1 MTLVLRG
8 LSLNEEPLSNPLVG
22 RFDDRGGEIGRSDN
36 ATFTLPDP
44 ERLISR
50 VHARISHA
58 SDAYWI
64 ENVSAAGPILHN
76 GRPLSS
82 GMRVSLKAGD
92 ELRIGGYRLTVAF
105 EDDETSATILRG
117 RTAGQTPGRVSPAV
131 APRVNAAPPP
141 RAAEPGPP
149 RAAEPGPTRAAGP
162 GPTRAAGPGPTRA
175 VEPAP
180 TRAVEPAPTRAVEP
194 APTRAV
200 EPAPTRA
207 VEPAPTRAV
216 EPAPTR
222 AVEPGPTRAAAP
234 AAERGVVGAPA
245 ASPPVERAAP
255 APSAA
260 TAVAAR
266 APAAANRGT
275 RATRVRPASESA
287 VDGDAMWRG
296 FQDGVGVD
304 LPLPNGPS
312 PELFSAIGAML
323 RIAVNG
329 LHRLITMRAVAKS
342 EMHADL
348 TMIQVRGN
356 NPLKFAPEA
365 AAALKMLLQPPV
377 QGFMS
382 GPAALRDAV
391 IDLQS
396 HQVGVMAGM
405 RAALA
410 AVLERFDPVQLETQ
424 LSSRSF
430 IDALM
435 PSHRRAK
442 LWELYVEHARTL
454 RDEAQD
460 DFGRLFGEAF
470 LEAYNAQIQS
480 LEAAGDEAV
489 GGAAQRPVGPK
500 GG

>member
-234 AAERGVVGAPA
+234 AAERAVVGAPA

>member
-58 SDAYWI
+58 GQAYWI

-82 GMRVSLKAGD
+82 GMRVSLSDGD
-92 ELRIGGYRLTVAF
+92 ELRIGGYRLTASF
-105 EDDETSATILRG
+105 ENDEASATILRG
-117 RTAGQTPGRVSPAV
+117 RTSSQAPARTPAAV
-131 APRVNAAPPP
+131 PRVNAPPP
-141 RAAEPGPP
+141 ARAAEPALARSPANFSP
-149 RAAEPGPTRAAGP
+149 ER
-162 GPTRAAGPGPTRA
+162 
-175 VEPAP
+175 PAP
-180 TRAVEPAPTRAVEP
+180 GDP
-194 APTRAV
+194 
-200 EPAPTRA
+200 
-207 VEPAPTRAV
+207 
-216 EPAPTR
+216 
-222 AVEPGPTRAAAP
+222 AAAP
-234 AAERGVVGAPA
+234 AAARPA
-245 ASPPVERAAP
+245 SAAP
-255 APSAA
+255 VAERPAPGDLAA
-260 TAVAAR
+260 
-266 APAAANRGT
+266 APAAARPAAAAPVAARPAAAARGT
-275 RATRVRPASESA
+275 RSARVRPTPESA
-287 VDGDAMWRG
+287 LDEALWRG
-296 FQDGVGVD
+296 FQDGVGMD

-312 PELFSAIGAML
+312 PELFGAIGAML

-329 LHRLITMRAVAKS
+329 IHRLIAMRIVAKT

-356 NPLKFAPEA
+356 NPLKFSPEA
-365 AAALKMLLQPPV
+365 AVALRMLLQPPV
-377 QGFMS
+377 QGFLS

-405 RAALA
+405 RAALG

-430 IDALM
+430 IDALV

-442 LWELYVEHARTL
+442 LWELYVEHFRAL
-454 RDEAQD
+454 KDEAQD

-470 LEAYNAQIQS
+470 REAYNAQVRS
-480 LEAAGDEAV
+480 LEAAGEE
-489 GGAAQRPVGPK
+489 GGRPVVPHAAGPK
-500 GG
+500 AG

>member
-8 LSLNEEPLSNPLVG
+8 LSLNDEPLSNPLVG

-50 VHARISHA
+50 VHARISH
-58 SDAYWI
+58 SGDAYWV

-92 ELRIGGYRLTVAF
+92 ELRIGGYRLSVDF
-105 EDDETSATILRG
+105 ESDETSATILRG
-117 RTAGQTPGRVSPAV
+117 RTGGQAPARGAPAAAPRANIPPPSRVAEPAPMRPEPAALRTPEPAAARVPEAAAARMPEPAV
-131 APRVNAAPPP
+131 ARTP
-141 RAAEPGPP
+141 
-149 RAAEPGPTRAAGP
+149 
-162 GPTRAAGPGPTRA
+162 
-175 VEPAP
+175 EPAAARTP
-180 TRAVEPAPTRAVEP
+180 EPAAARP
-194 APTRAV
+194 AAS
-200 EPAPTRA
+200 
-207 VEPAPTRAV
+207 
-216 EPAPTR
+216 
-222 AVEPGPTRAAAP
+222 P
-234 AAERGVVGAPA
+234 AAERATPGVQ
-245 ASPPVERAAP
+245 
-255 APSAA
+255 
-260 TAVAAR
+260 
-266 APAAANRGT
+266 AAAAAAGRGTALPARGT
-275 RATRVRPASESA
+275 RSARVRPMSESA
-287 VDGDAMWRG
+287 VDAEALWRG

-312 PELFSAIGAML
+312 PELLSAVGAML

-329 LHRLITMRAVAKS
+329 IHRLIAMRAVAKS

-365 AAALKMLLQPPV
+365 AAALKMLLQPPM
-377 QGFMS
+377 QGFLS

-405 RAALA
+405 RAALG

-430 IDALM
+430 IDALV

-442 LWELYVEHARTL
+442 LWELYVEHSRAL
-454 RDEAQD
+454 RDEAED

-470 LEAYNAQIQS
+470 LEAYNDQVKS
-480 LEAAGDEAV
+480 LEAAGDEV
-489 GGAAQRPVGPK
+489 GRPASARPGGPK
-500 GG
+500 AG

>member
-8 LSLNEEPLSNPLVG
+8 LSLNDEPLSNPLVG

-50 VHARISHA
+50 VHARISHPG
-58 SDAYWI
+58 DAYWV

-92 ELRIGGYRLTVAF
+92 ELRIGGYRMTVDF
-105 EDDETSATILRG
+105 ESDETSATILRG
-117 RTAGQTPGRVSPAV
+117 RTAGQTPARGTP
-131 APRVNAAPPP
+131 PAAPKANVPP
-141 RAAEPGPP
+141 PARTPEPAARAAEPPARAPEDVAP
-149 RAAEPGPTRAAGP
+149 RTP
-162 GPTRAAGPGPTRA
+162 
-175 VEPAP
+175 EPAAARVSEP
-180 TRAVEPAPTRAVEP
+180 PAARTPEPAARMPE
-194 APTRAV
+194 
-200 EPAPTRA
+200 
-207 VEPAPTRAV
+207 
-216 EPAPTR
+216 
-222 AVEPGPTRAAAP
+222 AAP
-234 AAERGVVGAPA
+234 ARTLEPAAAGA
-245 ASPPVERAAP
+245 ASPGGERAAP
-255 APSAA
+255 GAQAPA
-260 TAVAAR
+260 AVAAGR
-266 APAAANRGT
+266 AMAAAP
-275 RATRVRPASESA
+275 RATRSTRMRPVSESA
-287 VDGDAMWRG
+287 LDAEALWRG
-296 FQDGVGVD
+296 FQEGVGVD

-312 PELFSAIGAML
+312 PELFSAVGAML

-329 LHRLITMRAVAKS
+329 IHRLITMRAVAKS

-356 NPLKFAPEA
+356 NPLKFAPET
-365 AAALKMLLQPPV
+365 AAALKMLLQPPM

-405 RAALA
+405 RAALG
-410 AVLERFDPVQLETQ
+410 AVLDRFDPVQLETQ

-430 IDALM
+430 IDTLM

-442 LWELYVEHARTL
+442 LWELYVEHSRAL

-470 LEAYNAQIQS
+470 LEAYNAQVKS
-480 LEAAGDEAV
+480 LEAAGDE
-489 GGAAQRPVGPK
+489 GGRPAAPRPAGPK
-500 GG
+500 VG

>member
-58 SDAYWI
+58 GHAYWV

-82 GMRVSLKAGD
+82 GMRVSLNDGD

-105 EDDETSATILRG
+105 ENDETSATILRG
-117 RTAGQTPGRVSPAV
+117 RTAGQAPA
-131 APRVNAAPPP
+131 ARAAPVSVPRIGGPP
-141 RAAEPGPP
+141 QRSAMLEPARAA
-149 RAAEPGPTRAAGP
+149 AAPVAEA
-162 GPTRAAGPGPTRA
+162 
-175 VEPAP
+175 PAP
-180 TRAVEPAPTRAVEP
+180 
-194 APTRAV
+194 
-200 EPAPTRA
+200 
-207 VEPAPTRAV
+207 
-216 EPAPTR
+216 
-222 AVEPGPTRAAAP
+222 AAP
-234 AAERGVVGAPA
+234 AAAVVAAARPA
-245 ASPPVERAAP
+245 APVRSTKAA
-255 APSAA
+255 
-260 TAVAAR
+260 
-266 APAAANRGT
+266 
-275 RATRVRPASESA
+275 RVRPATEPLVGA
-287 VDGDAMWRG
+287 EELWRG

-312 PELFSAIGAML
+312 PELFSAAGAML
-323 RIAVNG
+323 RIAVKG
-329 LHRLITMRAVAKS
+329 IHRLIAMRAAAKT
-342 EMHADL
+342 ELHADL

-356 NPLKFAPEA
+356 NPLKFSPDSAV
-365 AAALKMLLQPPV
+365 ALKMLLQPPM
-377 QGFMS
+377 QGFLS

-396 HQVGVMAGM
+396 HQIGVMAGM

-430 IDALM
+430 IDALV

-442 LWELYVEHARTL
+442 LWELYVEHARSL
-454 RDEAQD
+454 KDEAQD
-460 DFGRLFGEAF
+460 DFNRLFGEAF
-470 LEAYNAQIQS
+470 LEAYNAQVQS
-480 LEAAGDEAV
+480 LESASDDAGGPSAPHPVSPKAA
-489 GGAAQRPVGPK
+489 
-500 GG
+500 

>member
-1 MTLVLRG
+1 
-8 LSLNEEPLSNPLVG
+8 
-22 RFDDRGGEIGRSDN
+22 
-36 ATFTLPDP
+36 
-44 ERLISR
+44 
-50 VHARISHA
+50 
-58 SDAYWI
+58 
-64 ENVSAAGPILHN
+64 
-76 GRPLSS
+76 
-82 GMRVSLKAGD
+82 
-92 ELRIGGYRLTVAF
+92 
-105 EDDETSATILRG
+105 
-117 RTAGQTPGRVSPAV
+117 
-131 APRVNAAPPP
+131 
-141 RAAEPGPP
+141 
-149 RAAEPGPTRAAGP
+149 
-162 GPTRAAGPGPTRA
+162 
-175 VEPAP
+175 
-180 TRAVEPAPTRAVEP
+180 
-194 APTRAV
+194 
-200 EPAPTRA
+200 
-207 VEPAPTRAV
+207 
-216 EPAPTR
+216 
-222 AVEPGPTRAAAP
+222 
-234 AAERGVVGAPA
+234 
-245 ASPPVERAAP
+245 
-255 APSAA
+255 
-260 TAVAAR
+260 
-266 APAAANRGT
+266 
-275 RATRVRPASESA
+275 
-287 VDGDAMWRG
+287 MWRG

>member
-58 SDAYWI
+58 GHVYWI
-64 ENVSAAGPILHN
+64 ENVSSAGPILHN

-82 GMRVSLKAGD
+82 GMRVSLNDGD

-117 RTAGQTPGRVSPAV
+117 RTAGQSPQSPPHAEPAV
-131 APRVNAAPPP
+131 APRVSALQRSPFPEPA
-141 RAAEPGPP
+141 RAAIAPV
-149 RAAEPGPTRAAGP
+149 AEPAA
-162 GPTRAAGPGPTRA
+162 RA
-175 VEPAP
+175 VATPVADPAP
-180 TRAVEPAPTRAVEP
+180 AP
-194 APTRAV
+194 
-200 EPAPTRA
+200 
-207 VEPAPTRAV
+207 
-216 EPAPTR
+216 
-222 AVEPGPTRAAAP
+222 AAP
-234 AAERGVVGAPA
+234 AAAV
-245 ASPPVERAAP
+245 
-255 APSAA
+255 
-260 TAVAAR
+260 VAAR
-266 APAAANRGT
+266 PAAPGRGT
-275 RATRVRPASESA
+275 RAARARPPTEPLTGAEA
-287 VDGDAMWRG
+287 LWRG
-296 FQDGVGVD
+296 FQDGVGVE

-312 PELFSAIGAML
+312 PELFSAVGAML

-329 LHRLITMRAVAKS
+329 IHRLIAMRTAAKT
-342 EMHADL
+342 ELHADL

-356 NPLKFAPEA
+356 NPLKFSPESA
-365 AAALKMLLQPPV
+365 VALKMLLQPPM

-442 LWELYVEHARTL
+442 LWELYLEHARAL
-454 RDEAQD
+454 KEEAQD
-460 DFGRLFGEAF
+460 DFNRLFGEAF
-470 LEAYNAQIQS
+470 LEAYNAQVRS
-480 LEAAGDEAV
+480 LESAGDDA
-489 GGAAQRPVGPK
+489 GGPAAPHPAAPK
-500 GG
+500 VA

>member
-22 RFDDRGGEIGRSDN
+22 RFDDRGGEIGRSDT

-58 SDAYWI
+58 GHAYWI
-64 ENVSAAGPILHN
+64 ENVSAAGPMLHN

-82 GMRVSLKAGD
+82 GMRVSLGEGD
-92 ELRIGGYRLTVAF
+92 ELRIGGYRLTVSF

-117 RTAGQTPGRVSPAV
+117 RTTAQ
-131 APRVNAAPPP
+131 APPAGAG
-141 RAAEPGPP
+141 AA
-149 RAAEPGPTRAAGP
+149 
-162 GPTRAAGPGPTRA
+162 
-175 VEPAP
+175 
-180 TRAVEPAPTRAVEP
+180 
-194 APTRAV
+194 
-200 EPAPTRA
+200 
-207 VEPAPTRAV
+207 
-216 EPAPTR
+216 
-222 AVEPGPTRAAAP
+222 
-234 AAERGVVGAPA
+234 RG
-245 ASPPVERAAP
+245 AAP
-255 APSAA
+255 APVRSPEVSARSAPPAPARSPESAA
-260 TAVAAR
+260 RPSASPNVANLANAANVPNAANVAR
-266 APAAANRGT
+266 ASAAAPSLRSVEPAAAAPPLRPVEASEPAPVQAPAAPQPTPTVG
-275 RATRVRPASESA
+275 RPAQGRGAKSARARAQTESSL
-287 VDGDAMWRG
+287 DAEALWRG
-296 FQDGVGVD
+296 FQEGVGVE
-304 LPLPNGPS
+304 LPLPGGPS

-329 LHRLITMRAVAKS
+329 LHRLIAMRAVAKT

-356 NPLKFAPEA
+356 NPMKFAPEPA
-365 AAALKMLLQPPV
+365 VALKMLLQPPM

-382 GPAALRDAV
+382 GPAALRDSV

-424 LSSRSF
+424 LSARSF
-430 IDALM
+430 LDTLM
-435 PSHRRAK
+435 PSNRRAK
-442 LWELYVEHARTL
+442 LWELYIEHARSL

-470 LEAYNAQIQS
+470 LEAYNAQVRA
-480 LEAAGDEAV
+480 LEAAADEA
-489 GGAAQRPVGPK
+489 AAPAAYPAGPK
-500 GG
+500 AR

>member
-8 LSLNEEPLSNPLVG
+8 LSLNDEPLSNPLVG

-50 VHARISHA
+50 VHARISH
-58 SDAYWI
+58 SGDAYWV

-92 ELRIGGYRLTVAF
+92 ELRIGGYRLTVDF
-105 EDDETSATILRG
+105 ESDETSATILRG
-117 RTAGQTPGRVSPAV
+117 RTAGQTPPRATPPMAPRANVPPPGRTPEPAVRVAEPPARTPEPMAPRTPEPAAARVSEPPAAR
-131 APRVNAAPPP
+131 APEPGARVPEPAAARTPEPAAARTPASPAAERAAP
-141 RAAEPGPP
+141 G
-149 RAAEPGPTRAAGP
+149 
-162 GPTRAAGPGPTRA
+162 
-175 VEPAP
+175 
-180 TRAVEPAPTRAVEP
+180 
-194 APTRAV
+194 
-200 EPAPTRA
+200 
-207 VEPAPTRAV
+207 
-216 EPAPTR
+216 
-222 AVEPGPTRAAAP
+222 AAAP
-234 AAERGVVGAPA
+234 AGRGM
-245 ASPPVERAAP
+245 S
-255 APSAA
+255 
-260 TAVAAR
+260 VAAR
-266 APAAANRGT
+266 GT
-275 RATRVRPASESA
+275 RSAARVRPMSESA
-287 VDGDAMWRG
+287 LDGEALWRG
-296 FQDGVGVD
+296 FQEGVGVD

-312 PELFSAIGAML
+312 PELFSAVGAML

-329 LHRLITMRAVAKS
+329 IHRLITMRAVAKS

-365 AAALKMLLQPPV
+365 AAALKMLLQPPM

-405 RAALA
+405 RAALG
-410 AVLERFDPVQLETQ
+410 AVLDRFDPVQLETQ

-430 IDALM
+430 IDTLM

-442 LWELYVEHARTL
+442 LWELYVEHSRAL

-470 LEAYNAQIQS
+470 VEAYNAQVKS
-480 LEAAGDEAV
+480 LEAAGDE
-489 GGAAQRPVGPK
+489 GARPAAPRPGGPK
-500 GG
+500 VG

>member
-58 SDAYWI
+58 GHAYWV

-82 GMRVSLKAGD
+82 GMRVSLNDGD

-105 EDDETSATILRG
+105 ENDETSATILRG
-117 RTAGQTPGRVSPAV
+117 RTAGQAPAARAAPVS
-131 APRVNAAPPP
+131 APRIG
-141 RAAEPGPP
+141 GPP
-149 RAAEPGPTRAAGP
+149 QRFAMP
-162 GPTRAAGPGPTRA
+162 
-175 VEPAP
+175 EPARTAGAP
-180 TRAVEPAPTRAVEP
+180 VAEAPAP
-194 APTRAV
+194 
-200 EPAPTRA
+200 
-207 VEPAPTRAV
+207 
-216 EPAPTR
+216 
-222 AVEPGPTRAAAP
+222 AAP
-234 AAERGVVGAPA
+234 AAAVVTA
-245 ASPPVERAAP
+245 ARPAAP
-255 APSAA
+255 ARSTKAA
-260 TAVAAR
+260 
-266 APAAANRGT
+266 
-275 RATRVRPASESA
+275 RVRPATEPLVGA
-287 VDGDAMWRG
+287 EGLWRG

-312 PELFSAIGAML
+312 PELFSAAGAML
-323 RIAVNG
+323 RIAVKG
-329 LHRLITMRAVAKS
+329 IHRLIAMRAAAKS
-342 EMHADL
+342 ELHADL

-356 NPLKFAPEA
+356 NPLKFSPDSAV
-365 AAALKMLLQPPV
+365 ALKMLLQPPM

-430 IDALM
+430 IDALL

-442 LWELYVEHARTL
+442 LWELYVEHARSL
-454 RDEAQD
+454 KDEAQD
-460 DFGRLFGEAF
+460 DFNRLFGEAF
-470 LEAYNAQIQS
+470 LEAYNAQVHS
-480 LEAAGDEAV
+480 LESAGDDA
-489 GGAAQRPVGPK
+489 GGPSAPHPASPKAA
-500 GG
+500 

>member
-58 SDAYWI
+58 GHAYWV

-82 GMRVSLKAGD
+82 GMRVSLSDGD

-105 EDDETSATILRG
+105 ENDETSATILRG
-117 RTAGQTPGRVSPAV
+117 RTAQT
-131 APRVNAAPPP
+131 PP
-141 RAAEPGPP
+141 RAAPVVPVAAP
-149 RAAEPGPTRAAGP
+149 RAAPSLNRSAAP
-162 GPTRAAGPGPTRA
+162 DPALAGVTPVA
-175 VEPAP
+175 EAPAP
-180 TRAVEPAPTRAVEP
+180 
-194 APTRAV
+194 
-200 EPAPTRA
+200 
-207 VEPAPTRAV
+207 
-216 EPAPTR
+216 
-222 AVEPGPTRAAAP
+222 AAP
-234 AAERGVVGAPA
+234 ASTVVARP
-245 ASPPVERAAP
+245 AAP
-255 APSAA
+255 A
-260 TAVAAR
+260 
-266 APAAANRGT
+266 RGT
-275 RATRVRPASESA
+275 RAARVRPLTEPVLGAEA
-287 VDGDAMWRG
+287 LWRG

-312 PELFSAIGAML
+312 PELFSAVGAML

-329 LHRLITMRAVAKS
+329 IHRLIAMRTAAKT
-342 EMHADL
+342 ELHADL

-356 NPLKFAPEA
+356 NPLKFAPESA
-365 AAALKMLLQPPV
+365 VALKMLLQPPM

-396 HQVGVMAGM
+396 HQIGVMAGM
-405 RAALA
+405 RAALG
-410 AVLERFDPVQLETQ
+410 AVLERFDPVQLESQ
-424 LSSRSF
+424 LSARSF
-430 IDALM
+430 IDAVM

-442 LWELYVEHARTL
+442 LWELYVEHARAL

-460 DFGRLFGEAF
+460 DFNRLFGEAF
-470 LEAYNAQIQS
+470 LEAYDAQVRS
-480 LEAAGDEAV
+480 LEAAADEA
-489 GGAAQRPVGPK
+489 GGPHAPHPAPPKAA
-500 GG
+500 